1 MTRYWIGV
9 ASRDHVRK
17 AVEGGFCQFS
27 HGSDADVRR
36 VQPGDGVVYYS
47 PREQMRGGQPVQAF
61 TAIGIVAEGEPE
73 RPSGDGGFRPSRRPV
88 NYAKATDAP
97 IRPLLDQ
104 LSFTQGK
111 THWGQTFRR
120 GLLPVEAGD
129 FKLIAKAMDA
139 MDVIKIR
146 SIPPSGAQADRV
158 LL

>member
-1 MTRYWIGV
+1 MPRYWVGV

-27 HGSDADVRR
+27 HGSDAAVRR

-47 PREQMRGGQPVQAF
+47 PREQMRGGEPVQAF
-61 TAIGIVAEGEPE
+61 TSIGMVTAGEPK

-88 NYAKATDAP
+88 NYAKATDAS

-120 GLLPVEAGD
+120 GLLPIEAGD
-129 FKLIAKAMDA
+129 FSLIAKAMGA
-139 MDVIKIR
+139 TVITDKMF
-146 SIPPSGAQADRV
+146 D
-158 LL
+158 